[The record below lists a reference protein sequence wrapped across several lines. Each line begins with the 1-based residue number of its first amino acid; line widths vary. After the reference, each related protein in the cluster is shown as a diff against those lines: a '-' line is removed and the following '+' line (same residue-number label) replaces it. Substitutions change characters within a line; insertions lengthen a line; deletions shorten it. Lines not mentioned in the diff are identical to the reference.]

1 LLDLLHEQGRAGRTA
16 AIVTL
21 LRREDQRD
29 DVTRALEDIFGADFP
44 G

>member
-1 LLDLLHEQGRAGRTA
+1 LLHEQARAGRVA

-29 DVTRALEDIFGADFP
+29 GIDKLLEEIFDDPAE
-44 G
+44 

>member
-1 LLDLLHEQGRAGRTA
+1 VA

-29 DVTRALEDIFGADFP
+29 DVDRALEEIFGADFP

>member
-1 LLDLLHEQGRAGRTA
+1 LHEQARAGRTA

-29 DVTRALEDIFGADFP
+29 GIDRLLEEVLGDAD
-44 G
+44 GY